1 MKYLVTFTCLVL
13 ACCLFCSFM
22 PNAADHVI
30 YDNTIRLH
38 VLANSDSEHDQSVKL
53 AVRDAVLSEMETL
66 LACAENPDDAVT
78 VLSENL
84 DRIRELCNETLV
96 SLGENL
102 TATVI
107 LSEEKYPTRNYE
119 AMSLPAGVYK
129 SLRIKIGAAEG
140 QNWWCVLYPA
150 LCTNVAKRR
159 NPSSKQALRRIRLRF
174 SRTAKARNIR
184 SNLKFLRFSEKRFP
198 DKFEK
203 IALSYAGA
211 AQRKG
216 GEPHVL
222 RNHKIGTEAGQHRC
236 DSVRN
241 RAPKKLSSLAGVAKC
256 GVRCF

>member
-13 ACCLFCSFM
+13 ACCLFCGFM
-22 PNAADHVI
+22 PTEADHVI

-66 LACAENPDDAVT
+66 LACAEDPDDAVT

-96 SLGENL
+96 ALGEDL
-102 TATVI
+102 AATVI
-107 LSEEKYPTRNYE
+107 LSKEKYPTRNYE

-150 LCTNVAKRR
+150 LCTNVAKTEESLIKTGFTSDQIEILT
-159 NPSSKQALRRIRLRF
+159 NGESPKYKIKFKILEIFGETF
-174 SRTAKARNIR
+174 S
-184 SNLKFLRFSEKRFP
+184 
-198 DKFEK
+198 
-203 IALSYAGA
+203 
-211 AQRKG
+211 
-216 GEPHVL
+216 
-222 RNHKIGTEAGQHRC
+222 
-236 DSVRN
+236 
-241 RAPKKLSSLAGVAKC
+241 
-256 GVRCF
+256 

>member
-1 MKYLVTFTCLVL
+1 
-13 ACCLFCSFM
+13 M
-22 PNAADHVI
+22 PTESDHII

-84 DRIRELCNETLV
+84 DRIRELCNETLA

-140 QNWWCVLYPA
+140 QNWWCVAFPP
-150 LCTNVAKRR
+150 LC
-159 NPSSKQALRRIRLRF
+159 L
-174 SRTAKARNIR
+174 
-184 SNLKFLRFSEKRFP
+184 
-198 DKFEK
+198 
-203 IALSYAGA
+203 GA
-211 AQRKG
+211 ASETVEEATQAG
-216 GEPHVL
+216 YFTPGQAALVTEQDEGYAVSYTHL
-222 RNHKIGTEAGQHRC
+222 RAHET
-236 DSVRN
+236 
-241 RAPKKLSSLAGVAKC
+241 
-256 GVRCF
+256 